1 MTLQSQG
8 DGQAPHIEVDIAVLG
23 GGFAGVYC
31 GKQLCRKL
39 GDPKRAAL
47 ISSQNYMV
55 FQPMLAEVAGA
66 SLAPRHIV
74 NPVRMLCRGM
84 QIYKGEVTGIDLEA
98 RCLEVKTGSF
108 SAGLT
113 VEYKHL
119 VMAMG
124 AEIDLSRVPGMPEH
138 ALLMQNIGDAMILR
152 ATIISRV
159 EEANAEARAEVRKRL
174 LTFVVVGGGFSG
186 VETAGEILD
195 MLHDMI
201 RYYPGVSPEELRVVL
216 VHSRDVILPTLSSS
230 LGEYAARKLKER
242 GLELCLNERVKAV
255 TATKVYLASGKVIE
269 TNTVLS
275 TVGNAPHR
283 IVREMCDKF
292 GVEHDGYR
300 LKTDQTLRVLGQENL
315 WAAGDCAA
323 VPMPGKAGEY
333 APQTAQFALRQGMLL
348 ANNLVSAMRGK
359 ALKPFT
365 FQGQGELASI
375 GHQTAVANVFGMK
388 FSGFIAWFMW
398 RTIYLMKL
406 PGIERKV
413 RVMIDWTLDLFFS
426 RDINLLN
433 PRYSKVHGEMH
444 LEPGDV
450 LFTRGEPAFSL
461 YVVKTGRVELLDPE
475 GKVARVIEPGDF
487 FGERALVFGGGYLY
501 DAVAP
506 VSTQLI
512 SVSGEVVLPFLRTS
526 RRLNRVLAKTT
537 AQASPVEEL
546 KSIEEKMNP
555 AILHRPVAEFMRTD
569 IAVLR
574 PDMTVQDA
582 LAAFHAR
589 RFSIY
594 PLVNEDGTLAGAL
607 SREDF
612 FDFLKR
618 DDVQDDTRL
627 EDSCRIHLPAVP
639 ATATVE
645 EALKKMVW
653 AGRYKSLI
661 VDDSRK
667 LLGILTVMDLLGAG
681 IQDAKTASKLKTPL
695 PGPAARM

>member
-1 MTLQSQG
+1 MRLQSEG
-8 DGQAPHIEVDIAVLG
+8 EEKGPDIKVDIAVLG

-31 GKQLCRKL
+31 GKQLCRKMK
-39 GDPKRAAL
+39 DPKQAAL

-84 QIYKGEVTGIDLEA
+84 RIYKGEVTAIDLVA
-98 RCLEVKTGSF
+98 NTLQVNTGSF

-159 EEANAEARAEVRKRL
+159 EEASAETRPEVRKRL

-201 RYYPGVSPEELRVVL
+201 RFYPLIEREEFRVVL
-216 VHSRDVILPTLSSS
+216 VHSRDVILPTLSPN
-230 LGEYAARKLKER
+230 LGQYAARKLKER

-283 IVREMCDKF
+283 VVREMCDKF

-300 LKTDQTLRVLGQENL
+300 LKTDENLLVLDRENL

-333 APQTAQFALRQGMLL
+333 APQTAQFALRQGTLL
-348 ANNLVSAMRGK
+348 ANNIVSAINKK

-365 FQGQGELASI
+365 FKGQGELASI
-375 GHQTAVANVFGMK
+375 GHQTAVANVFGLT
-388 FSGFIAWFMW
+388 FSGFLAWFMW

-406 PGIERKV
+406 PGIERKL

-433 PRYSKVHGEMH
+433 PRYSKVHGEIH
-444 LEPGDV
+444 LEKDDV

-461 YVVKTGRVELLDPE
+461 YVVKTGKVHLLDPE
-475 GKVARVIEPGDF
+475 GKVARIIEPGDF

-506 VSTQLI
+506 EPTQLI
-512 SVSGEVVLPFLRTS
+512 SVSGDVILPFLRTS

-537 AQASPVEEL
+537 AQASPVKEL

-555 AILHRPVAEFMRTD
+555 AILHKPVSEFMRTD

-574 PDMTVQDA
+574 PDMTVKDA

-612 FDFLKR
+612 FDFLKQH
-618 DDVQDDTRL
+618 DVVDDTRL
-627 EDSCRIHLPAVP
+627 ENSCRIHLPVAK
-639 ATATVE
+639 ATDTVDD
-645 EALKKMVW
+645 ALKKMVW
-653 AGRYKSLI
+653 AGRYKCLI
-661 VDDSRK
+661 TDDARK
-667 LLGILTVMDLLGAG
+667 LLGIVTVMDLLGAG
-681 IQDAKTASKLKTPL
+681 ISGAKTP
-695 PGPAARM
+695 